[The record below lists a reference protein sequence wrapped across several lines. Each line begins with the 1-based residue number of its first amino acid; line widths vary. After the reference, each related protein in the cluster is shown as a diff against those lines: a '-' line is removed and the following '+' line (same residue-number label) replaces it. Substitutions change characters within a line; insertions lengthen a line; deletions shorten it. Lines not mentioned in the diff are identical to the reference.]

1 MKTHIRL
8 IALVLAFLLALP
20 LFGSSAIAADVS
32 TGDLGANMT
41 QTLLE
46 STAIEV
52 EKVLSVLLVGM
63 NPSPSAVVQL
73 NPFP

>member
-1 MKTHIRL
+1 
-8 IALVLAFLLALP
+8 
-20 LFGSSAIAADVS
+20 
-32 TGDLGANMT
+32 MT

-63 NPSPSAVVQL
+63 NPSPSVAMQSS
-73 NPFP
+73 PYP